1 MDFYEL
7 PNERHTD
14 DVRIEQSVKE
24 QKEYKLIGHSRRVPG
39 HTLFSYNTVT
49 GEMKPADVERR
60 VFMLYAGEVGH
71 QVRVNVEPNCIY
83 GQALNLK
90 NWEKKI
96 RKLFDI

>member
-7 PNERHTD
+7 PNDRQAD

-24 QKEYKLIGHSRRVPG
+24 QQEYKLVGHRRRVPG
-39 HTLFSYNTVT
+39 HTLFSYNTLT

-60 VFMLYAGEVGH
+60 VFMLYAGEVGY

-83 GQALNLK
+83 GQALNMK

-96 RKLFDI
+96 RKLYKV